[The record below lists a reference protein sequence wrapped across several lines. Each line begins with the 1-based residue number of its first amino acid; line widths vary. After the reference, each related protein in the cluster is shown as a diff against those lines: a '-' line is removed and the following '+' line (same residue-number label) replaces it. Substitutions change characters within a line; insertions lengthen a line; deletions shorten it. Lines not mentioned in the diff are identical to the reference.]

1 MFTGIFNSG
10 DLAVDTTAS
19 ESAGNQ
25 NTGYV
30 TKQFICI
37 FSVTVSESIHLIFT
51 TA

>member
-37 FSVTVSESIHLIFT
+37 FFSNGLGIDPFDIYG
-51 TA
+51 